1 MLLRFMEPSFG
12 RDYSAVSNE
21 PSSYLAA
28 IFDLGGVFIDWNSC
42 HLYRKLFAGD
52 EAAMEK
58 FLAEVTTGDWNLRM
72 DAGRPFAVAVAELQR
87 EHPEQADLI
96 AAYHERWPEML
107 GEVNQDTAQIVR
119 DLQARGLRVYALSN
133 WSAETFPHARLVAKE
148 LELFDDILISGEMR
162 LIKPDPRAFA
172 YAAGRFGVDPAAT
185 FFVDDVAANVDAA
198 RTAGFTAIQ
207 FTDAAELRS
216 ELVRRGVL

>member
-1 MLLRFMEPSFG
+1 MLLSFMDRTLLW
-12 RDYSAVSNE
+12 RDYSRVSNE

-28 IFDLGGVFIDWNSC
+28 IFDLGGVFIDWNPRY
-42 HLYRKLFAGD
+42 LYRKLFGDD
-52 EAAMEK
+52 EAGMET
-58 FLAEVTTGDWNLRM
+58 FLTDVTSGEWNLRM
-72 DAGRPFAVAVAELQR
+72 DAGRPFAEAVAELQR

-119 DLQARGLRVYALSN
+119 DLRARGLRVYALSN
-133 WSAETFPHARLVAKE
+133 WSAETFPHARRVAKE

-172 YAAGRFGVDPAAT
+172 HAAERFGVDPAAT
-185 FFVDDVAANVDAA
+185 FFVDDVATNVAAA

-207 FTDAAELRS
+207 FTDAREL
-216 ELVRRGVL
+216 

>member
-28 IFDLGGVFIDWNSC
+28 IFDLGGVFIDWNPR

-58 FLAEVTTGDWNLRM
+58 FLAEVTTGDWNLGM
-72 DAGRPFAVAVAELQR
+72 DVGRPFSEAVAELQR

-107 GEVNQDTAQIVR
+107 GEVNRETAQIVR
-119 DLQARGLRVYALSN
+119 DLRDRGLSVYALSN
-133 WSAETFPHARLVAKE
+133 WSAETFPHARRAARE
-148 LELFDDILISGEMR
+148 LELFDDILISGEIR
-162 LIKPDPRAFA
+162 VTKPD
-172 YAAGRFGVDPAAT
+172 
-185 FFVDDVAANVDAA
+185 
-198 RTAGFTAIQ
+198 
-207 FTDAAELRS
+207 
-216 ELVRRGVL
+216 